1 LGKVNPLMIT
11 RGLAALIFLYSSL
24 FGSYFYKDEVVF
36 LDYVYHDIDT
46 IGKELQE
53 KTGIGLYVVA
63 LKELPKNTSIVQ
75 MEKELMHDLKEPAI
89 VLAISE
95 YDKQIDILARPKELY
110 KLFDKDQVLSPFPNS
125 GTILPILTMKAKDAT
140 VAQKFGAAIQNGYT
154 DMAEQIADSK
164 GVNLKSIPGNAN
176 KEVFNVL
183 RVLFYGFILYALFLF
198 IRKRYVQ
205 KKRTVDGE

>member
-1 LGKVNPLMIT
+1 MIT
-11 RGLAALIFLYSSL
+11 RGLAALIFLYASL

-110 KLFDKDQVLSPFPNS
+110 ELFDKDQVLSPFPNS

-205 KKRTVDGE
+205 KKRTIDGE

>member
-1 LGKVNPLMIT
+1 MIT

-110 KLFDKDQVLSPFPNS
+110 ELFDKDQVLSPFPNS

>member
-1 LGKVNPLMIT
+1 MIT